1 MATSELEALIA
12 EAVSSGRYRDAAEA
26 AGDLARLLKGSGLGL
41 DSERELT
48 RLIDGIGEGFY
59 ALDSGF
65 RIVRFN
71 DAASRHFGV
80 PPEAV
85 LGRVLWDV
93 FPSATET
100 ELGKLFRRTMASRAT
115 VISEAQSVLVHARWL
130 AYRLFPLGDGLG
142 VVFRDVTDRKKVEE
156 DRELL
161 INELNHRVKNTL
173 ATVQSVARQTLTGRG
188 VPQAVQRGF
197 EARLQALG
205 NVHTLLTEQNWEG
218 AGLRE
223 VIEMSLGP
231 HGAADR
237 RHFGIA
243 GPDFRL
249 RPKSAVAL
257 SLALHELGTN
267 AAKYGALSVEAGR
280 VDIAWQVESGR
291 FTFSWRESGGPPV
304 KPPTRRGFGSRLIER
319 GLAAE
324 LRGRVKIEYRT
335 EGVVCGIDA
344 PLETLREEEG
354 LP

>member
-1 MATSELEALIA
+1 MAKSELEALIA
-12 EAVSSGRYRDAAEA
+12 AAISSGRYRDEAEA
-26 AGDLARLLKGSGLGL
+26 AGHLARLLRGGGVGL
-41 DSERELT
+41 DSESELT

-59 ALDSGF
+59 ALDSAF

-71 DAASRHFGV
+71 HAASRHFGV
-80 PPEAV
+80 PAASV

-115 VISEAQSVLVHARWL
+115 VISETQSVLVHNRWL
-130 AYRLFPLGDGLG
+130 AYRLFPLGEGMG
-142 VVFRDVTDRKKVEE
+142 VVFRDITDRKMVEE

-188 VPQAVQRGF
+188 VPAAVQRGF

-223 VIEMSLGP
+223 VIEMSAGP

-237 RHFGIA
+237 RPFSIA

-257 SLALHELGTN
+257 SMAMHELATN
-267 AAKYGALSVEAGR
+267 AAKYGALGVPDGH
-280 VDIAWQVESGR
+280 VDIAWQVDGGR
-291 FTFSWRESGGPPV
+291 FSLTWRESGGPPV

-335 EGVVCGIDA
+335 EGVVCTIEA
-344 PLETLREEEG
+344 PLDSLREEEA
-354 LP
+354 PA

>member
-1 MATSELEALIA
+1 MATSELEGLIA
-12 EAVSSGRYRDAAEA
+12 TAVATGRFCDAAEA
-26 AGDLARLLKGSGLGL
+26 SRHLARLMQGGGVGL
-41 DSERELT
+41 DSETELT

-59 ALDSGF
+59 ALDSSF
-65 RIVRFN
+65 RIIRFN
-71 DAASRHFGV
+71 DAAARHFGV
-80 PPEAV
+80 PAEAV

-115 VISEAQSVLVHARWL
+115 VISEAQSVLVHSRWL
-130 AYRLFPLGDGLG
+130 AYRLFPLGEGMA
-142 VVFRDVTDRKKVEE
+142 VVFRDVTDRKRVEE

-188 VPQAVQRGF
+188 VPAAVQRGF

-223 VIEMSLGP
+223 LVEMSLGP
-231 HGAADR
+231 HGAAER
-237 RHFGIA
+237 RHFSIE

-257 SLALHELGTN
+257 SMAMHELGTN
-267 AAKYGALSVEAGR
+267 AAKYGALSAAAGR
-280 VDIAWQVESGR
+280 VDVAWRVDGTQFHFG
-291 FTFSWRESGGPPV
+291 WRESGGPPV

-324 LRGRVKIEYRT
+324 LRGKVKIEYRP
-335 EGVVCGIDA
+335 EGVVCSIEA
-344 PLETLREEEG
+344 PLGAIREEESA
-354 LP
+354 P

>member
-1 MATSELEALIA
+1 MSELEALIA
-12 EAVSSGRYRDAAEA
+12 EAVSSGRFRDAAEA
-26 AGDLARLLKGSGLGL
+26 RAYLVRLMKGGGLGL
-41 DSERELT
+41 DSEAELT

-59 ALDSGF
+59 ALDSAF

-71 DAASRHFGV
+71 DAASRHFGL
-80 PPEAV
+80 PADAV

-100 ELGKLFRRTMASRAT
+100 ELGKLFRRTMASRVT

-130 AYRLFPLGDGLG
+130 AYRLFPLGEGMG
-142 VVFRDVTDRKKVEE
+142 VVFRDVTDRKMVEE
-156 DRELL
+156 ERELL

-223 VIEMSLGP
+223 VIEMSLRP
-231 HGAADR
+231 HGVADHER
-237 RHFGIA
+237 FSLDGS
-243 GPDFRL
+243 DFRL

-257 SLALHELGTN
+257 SMALNELGTN
-267 AAKYGALSVEAGR
+267 ASKYGALSEGKGHVEIVWR
-280 VDIAWQVESGR
+280 IEDGR
-291 FTFSWRESGGPPV
+291 FALRWRESGGPSV
-304 KPPTRRGFGSRLIER
+304 RQPTRRGFGSRLIER

-324 LRGRVKIEYRT
+324 LRGQAKIEYRP
-335 EGVVCGIDA
+335 EGVVCIIEA
-344 PLETLREEEG
+344 PLEAMREEEG
-354 LP
+354 PL

>member
-1 MATSELEALIA
+1 LAKSELEALIA
-12 EAVSSGRYRDAAEA
+12 EAVSSGRFRDQAEA
-26 AGDLARLLKGSGLGL
+26 SQHLARLLKGGGVGL
-41 DSERELT
+41 DSETELT

-65 RIVRFN
+65 RLIRFN
-71 DAASRHFGV
+71 DAAVRHFGL
-80 PPEAV
+80 PAEAV

-100 ELGKLFRRTMASRAT
+100 ELGKLYRRTMASRAT
-115 VISEAQSVLVHARWL
+115 VISEAQSVLVPGRWL
-130 AYRLFPLGDGLG
+130 AYRLFPLGDGMG
-142 VVFRDVTDRKKVEE
+142 VVFRDVTDRKSVEE

-205 NVHTLLTEQNWEG
+205 NVHSLLTEHNWEG

-237 RHFGIA
+237 RAFGIA

-257 SLALHELGTN
+257 SMAMHELATN
-267 AAKYGALSVEAGR
+267 AAKYGALGAQDGR
-280 VDIAWQVESGR
+280 VDIAWQIEGGR
-291 FTFSWRESGGPPV
+291 FSLAWRESGGPSV

-324 LRGRVKIEYRT
+324 LRGRVKIEYRA
-335 EGVVCGIDA
+335 EGVVCSIEA
-344 PLETLREEEG
+344 PLDALREEETA
-354 LP
+354 P